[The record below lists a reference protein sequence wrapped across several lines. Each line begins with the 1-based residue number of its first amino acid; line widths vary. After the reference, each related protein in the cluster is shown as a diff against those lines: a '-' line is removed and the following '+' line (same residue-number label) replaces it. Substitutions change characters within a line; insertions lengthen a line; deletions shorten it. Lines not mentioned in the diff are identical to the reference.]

1 MAEEGTYRCRASAAS
16 VGVLLS
22 RMAHVKR
29 ACKFTCLLL
38 SAHYLAFILMPLV
51 LWCCWLGGRKGIQPE

>member
-1 MAEEGTYRCRASAAS
+1 MAEEGTYQCRASAAS

-29 ACKFTCLLL
+29 ACKFTRLLL

-51 LWCCWLGGRKGIQPE
+51 L